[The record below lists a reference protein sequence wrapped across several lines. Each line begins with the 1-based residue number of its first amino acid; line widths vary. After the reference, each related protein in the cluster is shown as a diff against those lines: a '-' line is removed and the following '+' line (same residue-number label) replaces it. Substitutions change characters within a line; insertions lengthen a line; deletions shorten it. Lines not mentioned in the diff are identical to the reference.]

1 MKGKQL
7 GYVLIAVIII
17 GIVGLGSRVAA
28 TVTDSELP
36 VLTGLRTLT
45 PENID
50 MVVMRDWENEVT
62 LIKREDGTWW
72 SDNYPVVQTKLTDFW
87 GVSGDIEGSELIAT
101 NPKNHKEMGVS
112 QEFATL
118 VQYWKSGELQE
129 EFLVGDKQFVGKSAE
144 TAFFLWD
151 VYVRTCFI
159 RKIEQDDV
167 YGVACQFPQQFDARS
182 RYWKDPIVIQIP
194 REDVAAVSFADP
206 GGQFDVQVMDS
217 VWMVGSG
224 DDRVRANITLVQDML
239 KNIEMLVAR
248 DFPTEEQI
256 DGLDFSKPDITV
268 TIVTKPDSQYS
279 SSLLLVIEDSDG
291 GYWGKTSD
299 SSYIY
304 YFLDRDINNLLLTRD
319 ELESR

>member
-1 MKGKQL
+1 M
-7 GYVLIAVIII
+7 
-17 GIVGLGSRVAA
+17 
-28 TVTDSELP
+28 
-36 VLTGLRTLT
+36 
-45 PENID
+45 
-50 MVVMRDWENEVT
+50 
-62 LIKREDGTWW
+62 
-72 SDNYPVVQTKLTDFW
+72 
-87 GVSGDIEGSELIAT
+87 
-101 NPKNHKEMGVS
+101 
-112 QEFATL
+112 
-118 VQYWKSGELQE
+118 
-129 EFLVGDKQFVGKSAE
+129 
-144 TAFFLWD
+144 
-151 VYVRTCFI
+151 
-159 RKIEQDDV
+159 
-167 YGVACQFPQQFDARS
+167 
-182 RYWKDPIVIQIP
+182 
-194 REDVAAVSFADP
+194 SFADP

-256 DGLDFSKPDITV
+256 DGLDFSKPDITI